1 MTRNNPC
8 QVILIPGA
16 DSLTFE
22 EDQAEAVRRDI
33 PVRELTLPPFSGHPI
48 DDRQAHFNAVADIVA
63 QAVDDIRNAEPDARI
78 AAIGRNN
85 GGGQLAWA
93 ATRGLT
99 LNAIVLVGAIP
110 EISRY
115 RRESS
120 APSARKF
127 RASLK
132 SEVAYPRIDG
142 MRPLDIVASSEQWLK
157 TPCLLQFGR
166 SDPHIDETA
175 SEAAEALAKRFRV
188 EWLDDDHAMVSPTA
202 LAQRWGFIELMVN
215 SA

>member
-8 QVILIPGA
+8 QVILVPGA

-22 EDQAEAVRRDI
+22 EDRAEAKRRDI

-48 DDRQAHFNAVADIVA
+48 DDHQAHFDVVANIVA
-63 QAVDDIRNAEPDARI
+63 QTVDNLRAAEPNSRI

-93 ATRGLT
+93 ATRDLT
-99 LNAIVLVGAIP
+99 LDAIVLVGAIP

-120 APSARKF
+120 APSAQNF

-132 SEVAYPRIDG
+132 SEGEYARIDS
-142 MRPLDIVASSEQWLK
+142 MRPLDIIASSEQWLK
-157 TPCLLQFGR
+157 TPCLSQFGR
-166 SDPHIDETA
+166 RDPYIDETA
-175 SEAAEALAKRFRV
+175 SEAAEILAKRFRV

-202 LAQRWGFIELMVN
+202 LAQRWDFIESMVN
-215 SA
+215 SP